1 MTVNLIVLLRFNRKG
16 QSLRPAHLQVQ
27 LHVLQL
33 DVLQLDVQPENLQL
47 DVQPPTTQPTL
58 HQRSLRRRKI
68 GDQNGSLSGESQLLR
83 VRLHVLLPAVQQK
96 SRQLQSKS
104 QQR

>member
-16 QSLRPAHLQVQ
+16 QRVTLIRPAQ
-27 LHVLQL
+27 LDVLL

-47 DVQPPTTQPTL
+47 DVHPPTTQPTL

-68 GDQNGSLSGESQLLR
+68 GDQNGSLSGERVVSQLLR
-83 VRLHVLLPAVQQK
+83 VLLLRVLPPKVQQTI
-96 SRQLQSKS
+96 RQLQS
-104 QQR
+104 